1 MTPDKLHCQR
11 HKTSVYFYS
20 YDCAQGFQEL
30 YTIDSYLNK
39 KFTKAW
45 QKIAQHFK
53 DNKNVIA
60 YDLLN

>member
-45 QKIAQHFK
+45 QKIA
-53 DNKNVIA
+53 
-60 YDLLN
+60 